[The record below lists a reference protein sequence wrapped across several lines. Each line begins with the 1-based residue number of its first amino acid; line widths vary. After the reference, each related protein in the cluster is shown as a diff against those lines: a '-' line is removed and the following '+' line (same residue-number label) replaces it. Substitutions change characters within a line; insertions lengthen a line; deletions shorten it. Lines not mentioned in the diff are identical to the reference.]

1 MLGKSERKRISR
13 MGSQNCENHEQ
24 WIKSI
29 GERRNKYNSIIS
41 YHKKKTTKSIN
52 EIQEHKTC
60 IYLLMRFL

>member
-1 MLGKSERKRISR
+1 

-24 WIKSI
+24 WMKSI